1 MTSSESFQQ
10 GDEVRFKGTHFWCEA
25 PYLQKPMAQRVGAG
39 LGRSDSLSKLG
50 PTREPLG
57 VGCTLN
63 AALAASINYERM
75 TSDDRWLLHSAEG
88 RRPPKDPLERQPE
101 SRKLL
106 PERMRQWAP
115 QDRRLLH
122 STQSEAFRLGTL
134 LSENYYKSAP
144 SKPGLARRFRNPK
157 ILSAAN
163 AKADPLVRGKDELN
177 YRTVPANVDDPS
189 TSALLFPNR
198 KGSTLRLHRN
208 LSLPTTVVGEL
219 LTRDGQLVPIVPRA
233 WKLAA
238 AEKPK
243 GTRPSTRSAGG
254 FSISSLQA
262 SLVPDSPHQRASSG
276 LLQVR
281 MQSAEP
287 VRLRRM
293 AMADSCA
300 EGGGWRVPDGEPSA
314 AECRR
319 VLPSAA
325 ECRRV
330 LPSAAAS
337 TSCFAAAGAAIDRG
351 RAPAEQP
358 HDARREHARP
368 RLRGRPG
375 RGRVARDLAGCA
387 RLGRRAV
394 ASGLRVRRRRRRPSA

>member
-1 MTSSESFQQ
+1 
-10 GDEVRFKGTHFWCEA
+10 
-25 PYLQKPMAQRVGAG
+25 
-39 LGRSDSLSKLG
+39 
-50 PTREPLG
+50 
-57 VGCTLN
+57 
-63 AALAASINYERM
+63 M

-276 LLQVR
+276 LLQVL
-281 MQSAEP
+281 QSTEDE
-287 VRLRRM
+287 LRPSSRTTLAGSM
-293 AMADSCA
+293 LDHDY
-300 EGGGWRVPDGEPSA
+300 EGGLDEAEWRETWQDVRDLVDVPWQAGSAYDDDGGGHRHESTPQAPPWADAWEDGAFGFDSA
-314 AECRR
+314 
-319 VLPSAA
+319 VGDS
-325 ECRRV
+325 
-330 LPSAAAS
+330 
-337 TSCFAAAGAAIDRG
+337 RG
-351 RAPAEQP
+351 TTPGSGS
-358 HDARREHARP
+358 RP
-368 RLRGRPG
+368 RSEPWEKVHTDDQWIAGRSPNLLARQPSRAAVRSADKLFHKTAMPIGLSCLRTH
-375 RGRVARDLAGCA
+375 
-387 RLGRRAV
+387 
-394 ASGLRVRRRRRRPSA
+394 